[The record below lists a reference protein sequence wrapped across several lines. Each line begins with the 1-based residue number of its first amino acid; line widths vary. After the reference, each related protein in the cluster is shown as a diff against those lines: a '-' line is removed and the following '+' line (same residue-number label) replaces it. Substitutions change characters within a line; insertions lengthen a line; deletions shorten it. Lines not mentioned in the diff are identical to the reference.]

1 MQALIYY
8 FAPKYM
14 YNYDT
19 IINDDMLP
27 MWLIKRCKLKYR
39 KIGKQNYW

>member
-1 MQALIYY
+1 MQTLIYY

-27 MWLIKRCKLKYR
+27 M
-39 KIGKQNYW
+39 